1 MKKIILLVILAFG
14 FGYVF
19 VTSADAEILDI
30 EVSTAGD
37 LKKINDSKYKATAIS
52 VLRNSDGQ
60 LLSVIKTS
68 ATRYLD
74 KPITDEFI
82 DTLPIM
88 KKGILNEKNLEMT
101 QVTLNYDYD
110 KCLTEVYDVAGYT
123 EQCNWYHRATAT
135 ILGITDDRTGEKYE
149 LFRGLNH
156 SYSVKPLDSVT
167 SYWTIIRSD

>member
-1 MKKIILLVILAFG
+1 MR
-14 FGYVF
+14 
-19 VTSADAEILDI
+19 
-30 EVSTAGD
+30 
-37 LKKINDSKYKATAIS
+37 DSE
-52 VLRNSDGQ
+52 GQ

-74 KPITDEFI
+74 KPVTDEFI
-82 DTLPIM
+82 DTLPVI
-88 KKGILNEKNLEMT
+88 KKGILNGKNLEMT
-101 QVTLNYDYD
+101 QVTLDYDYG
-110 KCLTEVYDVAGYT
+110 KCLTELYDVAGYT

-135 ILGITDDRTGEKYE
+135 ILGVTDGIGEKYE

>member
-1 MKKIILLVILAFG
+1 MRKIVFLIILAFG
-14 FGYVF
+14 FSVVF
-19 VTSADAEILDI
+19 VTSANAEILNV
-30 EVSTAGD
+30 EVNTAGG
-37 LKKINDSKYKATAIS
+37 LKKIDDSKYKASAIS
-52 VLRNSDGQ
+52 VLRNSDGE

-74 KPITDEFI
+74 KSITDEYI
-82 DTLPIM
+82 DTLPVM
-88 KKGILNEKNLEMT
+88 KKGILNGKNLEMT
-101 QVTLNYDYD
+101 QVTLNYDYA
-110 KCLTEVYDVAGYT
+110 KCLTELYEVPGYT

-135 ILGITDDRTGEKYE
+135 ILGVTDETGKQFE

>member
-135 ILGITDDRTGEKYE
+135 ILGVTDDRTGEKYE